1 MQGKRLV
8 SKRKEGWGCSVV
20 VEHLSRTCKAP
31 ASISSHLW
39 MVASAEV
46 YTKNNRMVQQ
56 KKKIYHRFTPQWVRS
71 TVPYKRER
79 KIRWAVCISL
89 CLPEDDSIWEGESGG
104 DTMVIPLCLWQYFQS
119 TSQHGHLLRVR
130 SAENDYSF
138 KKKDKVVQKK
148 GTDTKRINWCIYIH
162 TYTHTIGN
170 MVM

>member
-39 MVASAEV
+39 MVTSADV
-46 YTKNNRMVQQ
+46 YTNSNRMAEQ
-56 KKKIYHRFTPQWVRS
+56 KKKNLPPLYTPVSEKHRPL
-71 TVPYKRER
+71 
-79 KIRWAVCISL
+79 AVFSSL
-89 CLPEDDSIWEGESGG
+89 CSPGGDSIYKVKSGG

-119 TSQHGHLLRVR
+119 TSQHGRLLKGR
-130 SAENDYSF
+130 SAENNYSF
-138 KKKDKVVQKK
+138 KKKDRVVQMK
-148 GTDTKRINWCIYIH
+148 GTDTNIYMH
-162 TYTHTIGN
+162 THTIGK